1 MDGALQRLPRPE
13 PPRLPI
19 RPGSPTSRRTR
30 SSCSRPRLRHT
41 GGAFS
46 RRSAWGRSKGTCRRW
61 SRLVD
66 ASPRCGQATAPSAV
80 TPSSWRP
87 GTTSAAVSTAA
98 VSRQSRC
105 STSGSSTMARPW
117 PWRGRDF
124 STSSTSTPPRS
135 CAADCERTTSCTRWT
150 PRDMRLTAI
159 SMPRARCWAATT
171 TPGPGAL
178 ACPYSRAGSQAVLRL
193 KPENYEREPVG
204 SLSSRALRARC
215 SLSRCSDCQK
225 VSPRHAWRQEEPS
238 RGRVEPGRHRSAGV
252 GVRADLEAI
261 VGAAALD
268 ERPVRD
274 LWPLAIME
282 ERAGQ
287 ALQRVLV
294 ARPSGREQ
302 VAAILRWA
310 ATHRV
315 TVTPLGGASGVCGAV
330 GPQAGELVIDMGAF
344 DRILE
349 VDEINLVCRCESGV
363 NGMALEEHLNQRGLT
378 LGHFPSSLPGTTVGG
393 LCATRSS
400 GQESSRYGSIEDM
413 VMGLAVVLPDGTFA
427 APRPGPRSAVG
438 PALHQLWLGSEGTL
452 GVILGAVLRVHR
464 LPEAVIG
471 RGFAFAGLTAG
482 LEAMRSIMQSGLRP
496 LVMRLYD
503 AADTAFNGYDLPTG
517 GCLLVIA
524 TAGLPAVARAEADAV
539 ITFAG

>member
-1 MDGALQRLPRPE
+1 
-13 PPRLPI
+13 
-19 RPGSPTSRRTR
+19 
-30 SSCSRPRLRHT
+30 
-41 GGAFS
+41 
-46 RRSAWGRSKGTCRRW
+46 
-61 SRLVD
+61 
-66 ASPRCGQATAPSAV
+66 
-80 TPSSWRP
+80 
-87 GTTSAAVSTAA
+87 
-98 VSRQSRC
+98 
-105 STSGSSTMARPW
+105 
-117 PWRGRDF
+117 
-124 STSSTSTPPRS
+124 
-135 CAADCERTTSCTRWT
+135 
-150 PRDMRLTAI
+150 
-159 SMPRARCWAATT
+159 
-171 TPGPGAL
+171 
-178 ACPYSRAGSQAVLRL
+178 
-193 KPENYEREPVG
+193 
-204 SLSSRALRARC
+204 
-215 SLSRCSDCQK
+215 
-225 VSPRHAWRQEEPS
+225 
-238 RGRVEPGRHRSAGV
+238 
-252 GVRADLEAI
+252 VRADLEAI

-438 PALHQLWLGSEGTL
+438 PALHELLLGSEGAL
-452 GVILGAVLRVHR
+452 GVILGAVLKVHR
-464 LPEAVIG
+464 LPESVVG
-471 RGFAFAGLTAG
+471 RGFGFSDLASG
-482 LEAMRSIMQSGLRP
+482 LEAMRATMQSGIRP

-503 AADTAFNGYDLPTG
+503 AEDAAFNGYDLAAG

-524 TAGLPAVARAEADAV
+524 TAGHESVATAEAGVVKGIAAAATDLGEEPWRRWQRHRYDLSAERLKSLLEPPGSYVDTIELAAQWTVLPELYRQVKAAISVDGLALCHFSHAYEQGCCAYFSFAGARDREEEARSAYNRAWEGAMTSALELGATISHHHGTGQARARWVADEMGGWMRVWRSVKEAVDP
-539 ITFAG
+539 AGIMNPRALGGAR

>member
-1 MDGALQRLPRPE
+1 M
-13 PPRLPI
+13 
-19 RPGSPTSRRTR
+19 
-30 SSCSRPRLRHT
+30 
-41 GGAFS
+41 
-46 RRSAWGRSKGTCRRW
+46 
-61 SRLVD
+61 
-66 ASPRCGQATAPSAV
+66 
-80 TPSSWRP
+80 
-87 GTTSAAVSTAA
+87 
-98 VSRQSRC
+98 
-105 STSGSSTMARPW
+105 
-117 PWRGRDF
+117 
-124 STSSTSTPPRS
+124 
-135 CAADCERTTSCTRWT
+135 
-150 PRDMRLTAI
+150 
-159 SMPRARCWAATT
+159 
-171 TPGPGAL
+171 
-178 ACPYSRAGSQAVLRL
+178 
-193 KPENYEREPVG
+193 
-204 SLSSRALRARC
+204 
-215 SLSRCSDCQK
+215 
-225 VSPRHAWRQEEPS
+225 
-238 RGRVEPGRHRSAGV
+238 
-252 GVRADLEAI
+252 RADLEAI

-438 PALHQLWLGSEGTL
+438 PALHELLLGSEGAL
-452 GVILGAVLRVHR
+452 GVILGAVLKVHR
-464 LPEAVIG
+464 LPESVVG
-471 RGFAFAGLTAG
+471 RGFGFSDLASG
-482 LEAMRSIMQSGLRP
+482 LEAMRATMQSGIRP

-503 AADTAFNGYDLPTG
+503 AEDAAFNGYDLAAG

-524 TAGLPAVARAEADAV
+524 TAGHESVATAEAGVVKGIAAAATDLGEEPWRRWQRHRYDLSAERLKSLLEPPGSYVDTSELAAQWTVLPELYRQVKAAISVDGLALCHFSHAYEQGCCAYFSFAGARDREEEARSAYNRAWEGAMTSALELGATISHHHGTGQARARWVADEMGGWMRVWRSVKEAVDP
-539 ITFAG
+539 AGIMNPRALGGAR